1 MPCLDTPYTNKISTM
16 RINLTCRN
24 ELMHRLDKK
33 KYFAQFDVFFNYGD
47 SSVAKC
53 EQSVTWFQTSVLAWL
68 WKLHVN

>member
-1 MPCLDTPYTNKISTM
+1 M

-53 EQSVTWFQTSVLAWL
+53 EQSACDLVSDVGIGVALETSC
-68 WKLHVN
+68 KLTKYS